1 MKTIINLATGT
12 TEQLELTQAD
22 LAQRAIEKVAYDAE
36 LAELAL
42 TKYQRDRA
50 VAYPSLADQAD
61 MQYHDAIDGTTTW
74 KDAIA
79 AVKAAHPKPE

>member
-1 MKTIINLATGT
+1 MKTVINLATGT

-22 LAQRAIEKVAYDAE
+22 LDQRAIDKVAYDAE

-50 VAYPSLADQAD
+50 EAYPSLADQAD

-79 AVKAAHPKPE
+79 AVKAEFPKPE